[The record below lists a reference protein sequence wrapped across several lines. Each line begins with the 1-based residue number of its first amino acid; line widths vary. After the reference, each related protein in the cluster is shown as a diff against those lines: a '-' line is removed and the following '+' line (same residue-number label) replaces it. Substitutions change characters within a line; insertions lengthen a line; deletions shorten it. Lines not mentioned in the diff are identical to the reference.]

1 MPVEQYKPLEKIVI
15 KDKMSAS
22 EFQEYQRTGKMPGAD
37 PVKKSK
43 YGNVRKEV
51 DGLKFDSTREA
62 NRFSQLMILHKAGL
76 ISKPILQ
83 YEFKLVGCSYVCDF
97 LYLDYEKKDFV
108 VEDSKGCR
116 TDEYKIKAKQ
126 MLELYGITILET

>member
-1 MPVEQYKPLEKIVI
+1 MP
-15 KDKMSAS
+15 KDSMTSA
-22 EFQEYQRTGKMPGAD
+22 EFREYQRTGKMPGSEPA
-37 PVKKSK
+37 KKKNK
-43 YGNVRKEV
+43 YGNVRKHV

-62 NRFSQLMILHKAGL
+62 DRFGILMLKHKAGL
-76 ISKPILQ
+76 ISKPVLQ

-97 LYLDYEKKDFV
+97 LYLDYEKKNFV

-126 MLELYGITILET
+126 MKEIYGITILET

>member
-1 MPVEQYKPLEKIVI
+1 MTDRMTAEQYQHYAK
-15 KDKMSAS
+15 
-22 EFQEYQRTGKMPGAD
+22 TGKLPGAE
-37 PVKKSK
+37 PTAKRSK
-43 YGNVRKEV
+43 YGNVKKIV

-62 NRFSQLMILHKAGL
+62 NRFTELMLKHKAGL

-108 VEDSKGCR
+108 IEDVKSEATR
-116 TDEYKIKAKQ
+116 KISTYIIKKKQ
-126 MLELYGITILET
+126 MKQLFDIEINEV

>member
-1 MPVEQYKPLEKIVI
+1 MTDRMTAEQYQHYAK
-15 KDKMSAS
+15 
-22 EFQEYQRTGKMPGAD
+22 TGKLPGAE
-37 PVKKSK
+37 PTVKRSK
-43 YGNVRKEV
+43 YGNVKKIV

-62 NRFSQLMILHKAGL
+62 NRFTELMLKHKAGL

-108 VEDSKGCR
+108 VEDVKSEATR
-116 TDEYKIKAKQ
+116 KISTYIIKKKQ
-126 MLELYGITILET
+126 MKEIYNITILES